1 MKSRL
6 VIFLL
11 LCSLTSCSYL
21 TKSGRQERAYRN
33 YVRKSSATRTKQ
45 QSKFKF
51 RTPEM
56 AIRQDAPS
64 MTAEPESPQSV
75 TTSSPSEQP
84 TPEN

>member
-6 VIFLL
+6 VIFFL

-21 TKSGRQERAYRN
+21 TKSGRQQRAYQN
-33 YVRKSSATRTKQ
+33 YVRKSTATRARQ

-56 AIRQDAPS
+56 AIRQDAPV

-75 TTSSPSEQP
+75 TASPSSEQP
-84 TPEN
+84 PPEN

>member
-1 MKSRL
+1 
-6 VIFLL
+6 
-11 LCSLTSCSYL
+11 L
-21 TKSGRQERAYRN
+21 TKSGRQQRAYQN
-33 YVRKSSATRTKQ
+33 YVRKSSAARARQ

-64 MTAEPESPQSV
+64 MTAEPASPQSM